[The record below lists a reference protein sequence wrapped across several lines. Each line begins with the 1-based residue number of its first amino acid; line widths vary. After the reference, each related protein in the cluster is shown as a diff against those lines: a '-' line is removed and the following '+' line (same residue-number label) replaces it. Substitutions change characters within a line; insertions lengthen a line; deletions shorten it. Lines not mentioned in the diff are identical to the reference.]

1 MFGDTIQSCRIQRS
15 QGCTGAFS
23 RLPVASIFW
32 TLVSWRKP
40 LPSFLQRLEQ
50 SRKLFCFSHRVFW
63 WVQPI
68 VSGWW
73 SQTKCVD
80 ILKKHIQYKN
90 SYWDIPPPPPP
101 SSFVSAY
108 MSSRLSCCYYSRPL
122 PVCWSLYLLD
132 CKAAPFTWRSPPMP
146 RFYHGQVSF
155 LTFSPP
161 PNFSHCC
168 ILWSGSVFIVVIPKF
183 RFCWPFQQLLLRH
196 FGGIERAG
204 TEWFRAPES

>member
-1 MFGDTIQSCRIQRS
+1 MHSAACRWQVYFEPWWV
-15 QGCTGAFS
+15 GGNLCLPFS
-23 RLPVASIFW
+23 RGWSKAGSFSASHTESFGGSNQLCLDGEARQNVWTFW
-32 TLVSWRKP
+32 KSIY
-40 LPSFLQRLEQ
+40 S
-50 SRKLFCFSHRVFW
+50 
-63 WVQPI
+63 
-68 VSGWW
+68 
-73 SQTKCVD
+73 TKT
-80 ILKKHIQYKN
+80 HIGTF
-90 SYWDIPPPPPP
+90 PPPP